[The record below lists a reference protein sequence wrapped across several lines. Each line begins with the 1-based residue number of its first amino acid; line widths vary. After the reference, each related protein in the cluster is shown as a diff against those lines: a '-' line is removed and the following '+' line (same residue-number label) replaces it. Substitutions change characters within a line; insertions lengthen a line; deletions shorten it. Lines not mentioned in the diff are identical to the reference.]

1 MEQKRD
7 DTAIKVETEVETDV
21 VFDEYEKAINIYKYV
36 IENLL
41 TDNKFC
47 KQLYMSIGQILCFSC
62 DTLNPVK
69 QERCSKCNVLN
80 LEDRWTCTA
89 CTYAGNLRKLTE
101 CCCCKTPR
109 Q

>member
-7 DTAIKVETEVETDV
+7 DTAIKVETEVDTEVKTEVETEVETDV

-47 KQLYMSIGQILCFSC
+47 KQLYMSIGHILCFSC
-62 DTLNPVK
+62 DTLNPVE

-80 LEDRWTCTA
+80 LADRWTCTA
-89 CTYAGNLRKLTE
+89 CTYADNLK
-101 CCCCKTPR
+101 
-109 Q
+109 